1 MKSTES
7 PVESLS
13 PVLLGLPI
21 GVMLLNLI
29 LRQADAFPA
38 ELSDEANWLG
48 LMQLTEGGF
57 HPPVSGPLF
66 VFVIQAVHERLSFSL
81 PAILDF
87 VAILSSGLT
96 ITLVLSGYR
105 CHLPNTTLIKGAAI
119 TLLTVSY
126 THLTLPT
133 SPHV

>member
-38 ELSDEANWLG
+38 ELSDEAHAWICPHAYIAFHRAELATAPLPKLLG
-48 LMQLTEGGF
+48 AHVVLMAARFHVEHHLRFALT
-57 HPPVSGPLF
+57 
-66 VFVIQAVHERLSFSL
+66 
-81 PAILDF
+81 
-87 VAILSSGLT
+87 
-96 ITLVLSGYR
+96 
-105 CHLPNTTLIKGAAI
+105 
-119 TLLTVSY
+119 
-126 THLTLPT
+126 
-133 SPHV
+133 